1 MEVVPQ
7 WDGVSGR
14 HELDGAWGRQQ
25 AVEEVQLKSQ
35 VSWLQA
41 GLGSRAFTPL
51 SPSRLHA
58 L

>member
-1 MEVVPQ
+1 MGSQAGMCWVEHR
-7 WDGVSGR
+7 GK
-14 HELDGAWGRQQ
+14 QQ

-35 VSWLQA
+35 VCWLQA

-51 SPSRLHA
+51 CPSHLHA